1 MSKSKSS
8 SASAPATVWGDQSPY
23 LNQMYEQAGGMA
35 QAPESASTLQG
46 RGMASQYAQGG
57 MGDIVGQ
64 TQGAWQNQLNPQQNP
79 YLQQAMQ
86 TAINPLTQAYQENVL
101 SGITDQA
108 MSAGQQG
115 GSRQGIAEGIAGR
128 EYLRQVGDIG
138 NQMAF
143 QDYTGGQQR
152 QAAAVGQGG
161 AMANLGM
168 MPSQT
173 MQQIGAQ
180 EEHAP
185 WLNLQR
191 MQGIIGGP
199 TVLGGSQSSSSTGG
213 TSSALGGIF

>member
-1 MSKSKSS
+1 
-8 SASAPATVWGDQSPY
+8 
-23 LNQMYEQAGGMA
+23 
-35 QAPESASTLQG
+35 
-46 RGMASQYAQGG
+46 
-57 MGDIVGQ
+57 
-64 TQGAWQNQLNPQQNP
+64 
-79 YLQQAMQ
+79 
-86 TAINPLTQAYQENVL
+86 
-101 SGITDQA
+101 
-108 MSAGQQG
+108 
-115 GSRQGIAEGIAGR
+115 
-128 EYLRQVGDIG
+128 
-138 NQMAF
+138 MAF
-143 QDYTGGQQR
+143 QDYAGGQQR

-180 EEHAP
+180 EEQAP